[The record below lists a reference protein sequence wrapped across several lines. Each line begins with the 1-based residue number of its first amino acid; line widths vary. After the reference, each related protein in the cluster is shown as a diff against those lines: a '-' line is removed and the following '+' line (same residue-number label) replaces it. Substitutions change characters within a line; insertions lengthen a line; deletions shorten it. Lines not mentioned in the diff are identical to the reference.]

1 MLYIRGYMFNLNFY
15 LSLISVLF
23 PVAAG
28 IYFLFYWFEAGRKDA
43 FLLWWAIGFGLLFLF
58 KIPNVLVNAGLS
70 IVQVDLYPFLFI
82 GLLLYLFAH
91 FAFVRGLAR
100 IMPVMGERVMTGFFA
115 VMFLGA
121 TIYFSFSFFAGFI
134 GMARAP
140 VWGSNVL
147 FYIPI
152 QIFIAYKLNSAMT
165 AGLPES
171 RAISHAGITFTLLG
185 MFALVASSILYII
198 AQTHPYTL
206 AFWYLAVVNTPIVSI
221 AQILAVFLLFF
232 GFRIFAKDAL

>member
-1 MLYIRGYMFNLNFY
+1 MFNLNFY
-15 LSLISVLF
+15 SSLISVL
-23 PVAAG
+23 VSVGVG
-28 IYFLFYWFEAGRKDA
+28 IYFLFYWVETGRKDS
-43 FLLWWAIGFGLLFLF
+43 FLLWWATGFGLLFLF
-58 KIPNVLVNAGLS
+58 KIPNVLVNAGLH

-82 GLLLYLFAH
+82 GLLLYLLAH
-91 FAFVRGLAR
+91 FAFVRGLAHT
-100 IMPVMGERVMTGFFA
+100 MPVMGARSMTGFFA
-115 VMFLGA
+115 VMLLGA
-121 TIYFSFSFFAGFI
+121 TVYFSFSFFAGLI

-171 RAISHAGITFTLLG
+171 HAISHAGVTLTLLG
-185 MFALVASSILYII
+185 MLALLTSSVFYII
-198 AQTHPYTL
+198 VQTHPYTL

-221 AQILAVFLLFF
+221 AQILAVLLLFF
-232 GFRIFAKDAL
+232 GFRIFVKDSLQGV